1 MYLTHLNAYSS
12 LFPIADPIQNLS
24 SIRIHV
30 VALRDAR
37 VQRFESLFKIISN
50 YMYKTEL

>member
-1 MYLTHLNAYSS
+1 MHTLLY
-12 LFPIADPIQNLS
+12 FPSRTQYKNLS
-24 SIRIHV
+24 SIRFHV